1 MNGQRLGGLS
11 TYQNSLFTLFY
22 KWHKKTWDQLAGSRI
37 FIQFFFK
44 KICLGIHKGI
54 KQKNLFEERGTP
66 SHQGGVF
73 FHANQQKLYH
83 KKTIQHAIFGWFVN
97 ARSTDRP
104 TNEPTKQTTTNFVIG
119 WTHTMYK
126 KKWTKFE
133 AWSAPY
139 CIKFFKFFLHKNKRQ
154 TFGKKKRV
162 MASSS
167 IGVSFFQNA
176 HFHLFPVIP
185 SG

>member
-1 MNGQRLGGLS
+1 
-11 TYQNSLFTLFY
+11 
-22 KWHKKTWDQLAGSRI
+22 
-37 FIQFFFK
+37 
-44 KICLGIHKGI
+44 
-54 KQKNLFEERGTP
+54 LFEERGTP

-104 TNEPTKQTTTNFVIG
+104 TNEPTKQPPTSSFGELTPCFTKRSEQNLRHGVRLIASNFQIFPPQ
-119 WTHTMYK
+119 K
-126 KKWTKFE
+126 KGRHLE
-133 AWSAPY
+133 
-139 CIKFFKFFLHKNKRQ
+139 
-154 TFGKKKRV
+154 KKKRV

-167 IGVSFFQNA
+167 TGVSFFQNA

>member
-1 MNGQRLGGLS
+1 
-11 TYQNSLFTLFY
+11 
-22 KWHKKTWDQLAGSRI
+22 
-37 FIQFFFK
+37 
-44 KICLGIHKGI
+44 
-54 KQKNLFEERGTP
+54 LFEERGTP

-104 TNEPTKQTTTNFVIG
+104 TDEPTKRPPTSSFSELTPCTKRSEQNLRHGVRLIASNFQIFPPQ
-119 WTHTMYK
+119 K
-126 KKWTKFE
+126 KG
-133 AWSAPY
+133 
-139 CIKFFKFFLHKNKRQ
+139 Q
-154 TFGKKKRV
+154 TFGKKERV